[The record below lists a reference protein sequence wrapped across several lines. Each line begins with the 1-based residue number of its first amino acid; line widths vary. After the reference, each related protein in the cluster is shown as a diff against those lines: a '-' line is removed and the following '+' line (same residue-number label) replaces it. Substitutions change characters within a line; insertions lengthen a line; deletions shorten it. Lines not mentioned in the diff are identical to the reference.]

1 MLPVCASKL
10 LAVSGHDIRN
20 MRMKRSASYFS
31 LFSLG
36 YHQESIEHITENRGN
51 LIFRSCLLV
60 QGHSQNAT
68 PSHIHRP
75 ETLKSG
81 RPSRTCSDVFVFIGF
96 RSNTG
101 WFHMVSCFMYAE
113 SATQLLS
120 RDPRGSPRIPDQSQV
135 SPLASGSHGQE
146 PGISPSFNAQLL
158 WAIGVG
164 QRIFKRHDSE
174 IFIDLTWPDDLS
186 DLL

>member
-81 RPSRTCSDVFVFIGF
+81 SPLRTCSDVFFFRGF
-96 RSNTG
+96 RSNTC

-113 SATQLLS
+113 RATQLLS
-120 RDPRGSPRIPDQSQV
+120 RAPRGSKDPGPVTNV
-135 SPLASGSHGQE
+135 SACNWKSWAGAWH
-146 PGISPSFNAQLL
+146 FAQLQCPTSL
-158 WAIGVG
+158 GNWC
-164 QRIFKRHDSE
+164 RTK
-174 IFIDLTWPDDLS
+174 DL
-186 DLL
+186 